1 MYASNVGRRNMW
13 DTIKMRSKNVRFRRF
28 LFGAGIWDS
37 WGFGLD
43 YCHYSK
49 AITINFIHW
58 YAYAEY
64 WTKQEFVEAKERQ
77 ERPSE

>member
-1 MYASNVGRRNMW
+1 ML
-13 DTIKMRSKNVRFRRF
+13 SKNKKIGRF
-28 LFGAGIWDS
+28 LVGAGVWDS

-43 YCHYSK
+43 YCHYSR

-64 WTKQEFVEAKERQ
+64 WTKQEIADAKERL
-77 ERPSE
+77 EHPSE

>member
-1 MYASNVGRRNMW
+1 MLHSTRNKK
-13 DTIKMRSKNVRFRRF
+13 IGRF
-28 LFGAGIWDS
+28 LVGAGVWDS

-43 YCHYSK
+43 YCHYSR

-64 WTKQEFVEAKERQ
+64 WTKQEIVDAKARE
-77 ERPSE
+77 EHPSE

>member
-1 MYASNVGRRNMW
+1 ML
-13 DTIKMRSKNVRFRRF
+13 SKNKKIGRF
-28 LFGAGIWDS
+28 LVGAGVWDS

-64 WTKQEFVEAKERQ
+64 WTKQEVVDAKERQ
-77 ERPSE
+77 EHPGE